1 MDGHRPTR
9 SFGVLLAAA
18 MLLLSCTGGESED
31 AAPTT
36 SVAPTTTTI
45 PAYDLDAIGPA
56 ELGDL
61 ADCNGSLG
69 SERLRFRADIAPE
82 HSGDETVV
90 SVECAGEELHHV
102 VLLSGPVEAGVVL
115 SEPIVGSQPQP
126 IGVDPVRIMA
136 FQVDGER
143 ALQTVYRWDDGRL
156 RAMSETVLSIDDYFA
171 AIGTPI
177 EAVEPLTRA
186 DLFDKA
192 SPAVARLE
200 GTTCAA
206 GLINAGTGFLIAPD
220 LVVTAAHVV
229 EGYESM
235 IVTMIDGEERVGNT
249 IGFAPGQ
256 DAALVRLVEPVDS
269 TPLVWSE
276 QSPRV
281 GFDISVLGYP
291 LNLDLS
297 VTAGTISGVGR
308 TILFPSGDQIPNVM
322 QTDALTNPG
331 NSGGPWLDETGRVI
345 GLHIAGRDGAA
356 GINWGVEAEVV
367 RALVDQWAV
376 EPQPYQPCAPPEA
389 FLVRADA
396 TGDKIDELVELF
408 SDYAGGITTGD
419 FALSYERLWQPTIPL
434 TAWSAD
440 LATSTW
446 SDVAITSVVD
456 APADR
461 VEEYSLGE
469 VNSFEVRVSATTNQA
484 PRFGPEGQDCTNWE
498 LVYLVAS
505 TDGVFWQIVSSGG
518 SVPNAC

>member
-1 MDGHRPTR
+1 MKT
-9 SFGVLLAAA
+9 FTL
-18 MLLLSCTGGESED
+18 C
-31 AAPTT
+31 
-36 SVAPTTTTI
+36 
-45 PAYDLDAIGPA
+45 
-56 ELGDL
+56 
-61 ADCNGSLG
+61 
-69 SERLRFRADIAPE
+69 
-82 HSGDETVV
+82 
-90 SVECAGEELHHV
+90 
-102 VLLSGPVEAGVVL
+102 
-115 SEPIVGSQPQP
+115 
-126 IGVDPVRIMA
+126 
-136 FQVDGER
+136 
-143 ALQTVYRWDDGRL
+143 
-156 RAMSETVLSIDDYFA
+156 
-171 AIGTPI
+171 
-177 EAVEPLTRA
+177 
-186 DLFDKA
+186 
-192 SPAVARLE
+192 
-200 GTTCAA
+200 
-206 GLINAGTGFLIAPD
+206 
-220 LVVTAAHVV
+220 
-229 EGYESM
+229 
-235 IVTMIDGEERVGNT
+235 
-249 IGFAPGQ
+249 
-256 DAALVRLVEPVDS
+256 
-269 TPLVWSE
+269 
-276 QSPRV
+276 
-281 GFDISVLGYP
+281 YP